1 MSLGD
6 DIAAALPELRALAES
21 RMQDT
26 VRVRRPVDS
35 EPDPLTGID
44 VPTYA
49 PDDVYNG
56 RCRVKAVNVQPAT
69 ADSAGSTVTTQ
80 ARELHVPNDAPAIL
94 PGDVAFLAD
103 DTYTPRLRGV
113 VYRVDGAHE
122 SSDTTA
128 QRVPVTRLG
137 VPNG

>member
-1 MSLGD
+1 MW
-6 DIAAALPELRALAES
+6 E
-21 RMQDT
+21 T
-26 VRVRRPVDS
+26 VRVRRVTGVT
-35 EPDPLTGID
+35 PDPLTGID
-44 VPTYA
+44 IPTYA

-56 RCRVKAVNVQPAT
+56 QCRVKAVNVQPSA

-103 DTYTPRLRGV
+103 DTYTPRLRGM
-113 VYRVDGAHE
+113 VYRVEGAHE